1 MYDIAKEYKEMIYV
15 ALSWI
20 LTLAKSL
27 VVQWANGRNDLCCLS
42 WILTLAKRL
51 VAQNIRTMGKWN
63 TKFISVHA
71 SLLRP

>member
-42 WILTLAKRL
+42 WILTLAK
-51 VAQNIRTMGKWN
+51 
-63 TKFISVHA
+63 
-71 SLLRP
+71 SLAVQWANGRNDLCCLKLDSDFG